1 MKQHITP
8 KQAKEITEEQFY
20 SMFCTDQTSFDRIV
34 KRKDWANY
42 HHKKVTIGKC
52 IEILE
57 RKFYF
62 VSLRMLR
69 DLTQPNEKICLHL
82 CPDAMNEDHS
92 QIWGSEVIDALWE
105 AVKQAI

>member
-8 KQAKEITEEQFY
+8 SQALEITEEQFY
-20 SMFCTDQTSFDRIV
+20 SLFDEIV
-34 KRKDWANY
+34 RRKDWANF

-57 RKFYF
+57 RKYYF
-62 VSLRMLR
+62 VSFRMLR

-82 CPDAMNEDHS
+82 WPNAMSDEHS
-92 QIWGSEVIDALWE
+92 QIWGAEVIDALWQ
-105 AVKQAI
+105 AVKEIL